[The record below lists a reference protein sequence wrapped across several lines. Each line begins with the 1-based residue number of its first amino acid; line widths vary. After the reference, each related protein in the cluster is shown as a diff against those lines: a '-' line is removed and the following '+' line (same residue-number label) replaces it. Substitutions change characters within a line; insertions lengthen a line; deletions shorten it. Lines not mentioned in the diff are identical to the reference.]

1 MANSLPIALT
11 LENEVLNFQQREGE
25 NLKDAWYRIC
35 NTHNKSTQRQSTFV
49 LLRCF
54 YMGIT
59 TWYRFILDTITGGN
73 FRMCP
78 PLDAFNALGN
88 LVGSPPLM
96 VNGTILTLEHVM
108 QKLDAIETNM
118 ITLEHVERLETKMQ
132 NLANRFGSK
141 LGDAIKI
148 LREKEPIIHDRL
160 EESPARIDKL
170 EEILSN
176 LSLAFSSINTTEKTP
191 TKISKGTRS
200 KGETSSS
207 NKGDLKMISVHP
219 DFVDVI
225 YKSEFFNFLPRSF
238 AFENSYAKVLRDSK
252 CSIEELET
260 NKDAPSDDKRKDDN
274 T

>member
-1 MANSLPIALT
+1 MANSPPIAFT

-35 NTHNKSTQRQSTFV
+35 NAHNRSTQKQSTFV
-49 LLRCF
+49 LLRSF

-73 FRMCP
+73 FWMCP

-88 LVGSPPLM
+88 ILGSPPLM

-108 QKLDAIETNM
+108 QMLDSIEKNM
-118 ITLEHVERLETKMQ
+118 ITREHIERLDTKMQ

-141 LGDAIKI
+141 LGDAVKV
-148 LREKEPIIHDRL
+148 LKEKEPIIHDRL

-170 EEILSN
+170 EEIFSN

-191 TKISKGTRS
+191 TKTR
-200 KGETSSS
+200 K
-207 NKGDLKMISVHP
+207 
-219 DFVDVI
+219 
-225 YKSEFFNFLPRSF
+225 
-238 AFENSYAKVLRDSK
+238 
-252 CSIEELET
+252 
-260 NKDAPSDDKRKDDN
+260 
-274 T
+274 